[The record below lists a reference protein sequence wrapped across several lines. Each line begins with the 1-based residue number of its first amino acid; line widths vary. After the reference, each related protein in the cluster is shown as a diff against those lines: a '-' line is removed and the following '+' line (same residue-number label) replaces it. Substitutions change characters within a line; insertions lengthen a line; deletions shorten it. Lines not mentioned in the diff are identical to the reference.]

1 MASVLPEIIGA
12 IHWVDKP
19 VDVSFEGGIVI
30 ARVHSGGET
39 TEYRSTPALLLATIG
54 NMARAYVS
62 FAARKGAKV
71 YPMASYARLRPIKV
85 KGEEI

>member
-39 TEYRSTPALLLATIG
+39 TEYRSTPAMLVATIG
-54 NMARAYVS
+54 NMARAY
-62 FAARKGAKV
+62 AAFIGDETAKV
-71 YPMASYARLRPIKV
+71 LPFPRRRRSH
-85 KGEEI
+85 